1 MVSMLRYFMS
11 KPTWN
16 RKDEIFLLRT
26 KQPQSP
32 KTLFYSTFRLTRE
45 AIIMNKWNK
54 WQASSG
60 INKNCYTTYFFNFC
74 PVWVFQ
80 FHYKPVANTSKYAW
94 RKNFFYNTSLVDVTL
109 AVCEFSQKSCSN
121 VNISAY
127 AVPKGF
133 LAKVKIS
140 MISMELP
147 FHEMLFFHISVAKF
161 LAHKRNK
168 LKQIKTFA
176 MFIAWK
182 VALEC

>member
-1 MVSMLRYFMS
+1 M
-11 KPTWN
+11 
-16 RKDEIFLLRT
+16 
-26 KQPQSP
+26 
-32 KTLFYSTFRLTRE
+32 
-45 AIIMNKWNK
+45 
-54 WQASSG
+54 
-60 INKNCYTTYFFNFC
+60 
-74 PVWVFQ
+74 
-80 FHYKPVANTSKYAW
+80 
-94 RKNFFYNTSLVDVTL
+94 DVTL

-176 MFIAWK
+176 MFIA
-182 VALEC
+182 